1 MLYMPTSILQPIAA
15 SRIET
20 LRRRTNEESKTT
32 TVFPFYCTRLLNL
45 TLEGKA
51 GAELVAGLVELLGIE
66 RAANAEGQ
74 TAVDLGV
81 VGEGGNAEVVDLGL
95 GEGSRVKLVLGSEL
109 ETDVGAGLGVPG
121 GLGTSLDSR
130 VDLLVVGGGED
141 AQGVGGS
148 DGGVV
153 ERGGVANGG
162 AVLGDGGLLDVVA
175 DLTPTT
181 KPSWETTASAMA
193 PMAPAAE

>member
-1 MLYMPTSILQPIAA
+1 MPTSILQPIAA
-15 SRIET
+15 SQIET

-32 TVFPFYCTRLLNL
+32 TVFPSYYTRLLNL

-95 GEGSRVKLVLGSEL
+95 RMVSWVWVLIARESRTLAKEAGSSLYLAASSRPTL
-109 ETDVGAGLGVPG
+109 EPDLESQVALAPASTAGL
-121 GLGTSLDSR
+121 TF
-130 VDLLVVGGGED
+130 
-141 AQGVGGS
+141 
-148 DGGVV
+148 
-153 ERGGVANGG
+153 
-162 AVLGDGGLLDVVA
+162 
-175 DLTPTT
+175 
-181 KPSWETTASAMA
+181 W
-193 PMAPAAE
+193 